1 MVEHI
6 VQNTHHIVSAYDSE
20 LKEMVTD
27 ILAMS
32 EKVLEMMNF
41 SRKALDQ
48 ATDEIVTDSKALD
61 KEINALDFGLQKKAT
76 KLIALRQP
84 MGVDLRFVV
93 STLKI
98 ASSLERMGDLAKS
111 TCKKANKFGN
121 LTTKEVNNDLREMNA
136 LATKMLHDVMIAFRD
151 SDLEKASSVMDQDSE
166 VDDVY
171 HQLLRDVQVLVRQ
184 NPDAIPAFAD
194 IIFSAKNFERIGDHC
209 TKIADLVHYITSGQY
224 VAKAHKAAK
233 KEAQKK
239 AENKTN

>member
-76 KLIALRQP
+76 KLILI
-84 MGVDLRFVV
+84 
-93 STLKI
+93 S
-98 ASSLERMGDLAKS
+98 
-111 TCKKANKFGN
+111 
-121 LTTKEVNNDLREMNA
+121 
-136 LATKMLHDVMIAFRD
+136 H
-151 SDLEKASSVMDQDSE
+151 
-166 VDDVY
+166 
-171 HQLLRDVQVLVRQ
+171 
-184 NPDAIPAFAD
+184 
-194 IIFSAKNFERIGDHC
+194 
-209 TKIADLVHYITSGQY
+209 
-224 VAKAHKAAK
+224 
-233 KEAQKK
+233 
-239 AENKTN
+239 